1 MVCGNITAGE
11 VCGWSELLS
20 GNLVNAVY
28 VMYDAALLGWF
39 IAILFFLF
47 QAGLYMKTRNPNIVW
62 ITGVLFLSLFIRQNY
77 IALTSL
83 SFMAL
88 ILLLELAGIMYFV
101 IYKKLEK
108 EKIVFLRVTRIYMKS
123 LIYYISLLKLY

>member
-1 MVCGNITAGE
+1 MVCGNITGGE

-20 GNLVNAVY
+20 GNLVKAVY

-62 ITGVLFLSLFIRQNY
+62 VTGILFLSLFIRSGY
-77 IALTSL
+77 IKTVSL
-83 SFMAL
+83 GVMAL
-88 ILLLELAGIMYFV
+88 ILLLELAGIMYF
-101 IYKKLEK
+101 IIFKK
-108 EKIVFLRVTRIYMKS
+108 
-123 LIYYISLLKLY
+123 

>member
-1 MVCGNITAGE
+1 MVCGNATS
-11 VCGWSELLS
+11 VCGWEELLS

-62 ITGVLFLSLFIRQNY
+62 VTCILFLSLFIKANY
-77 IALTSL
+77 IKPISL
-83 SFMAL
+83 GVMAL
-88 ILLLELAGIMYFV
+88 ILLLELAGIMYF
-101 IYKKLEK
+101 IIFKK
-108 EKIVFLRVTRIYMKS
+108 
-123 LIYYISLLKLY
+123 